1 MSSFEECN
9 NNNGKDI
16 SSPILFTQSQKSSRK
31 RKFSSDGMYSAPQ
44 LFFHKVYFQ
53 HLIRN

>member
-9 NNNGKDI
+9 NDKDV

-31 RKFSSDGMYSAPQ
+31 RKCSSDGIYIALSSFLQ
-44 LFFHKVYFQ
+44 IEYILS
-53 HLIRN
+53 L